1 MSCKTL
7 PDSVFF
13 LTNSVFANVECSGSL
28 SFLGFALLNTV
39 LSFLS
44 NYLYSLRHQ
53 QRRMLLK
60 LPRYTESGM
69 ESAAWRTEFYKFLSL
84 TTLAQLVYLF
94 TVVFIITTNLWQL
107 LIMVFAT
114 TASEYVL
121 YEMGFLKADKYD
133 LLTTRVDIG

>member
-1 MSCKTL
+1 MSCKAVS
-7 PDSVFF
+7 DSTFF
-13 LTNSVFANVECSGSL
+13 STESVFATVECSGAL
-28 SFLGFALLNTV
+28 AFFGFALLNTV
-39 LSFLS
+39 SAFLS

-60 LPRYTESGM
+60 LPRYTGAGL

-84 TTLAQLVYLF
+84 TTASQLVYLF

-107 LIMVFAT
+107 LIMVLAS

-121 YEMGFLKADKYD
+121 YELGFLKADKYD